1 MKTFR
6 IEFEPFSVLV
16 EADPL
21 GYTNVIAVFDEKG
34 RLCDHVEAD
43 EIIENCISHAAIDRA
58 MAKNMRALQ

>member
-21 GYTNVIAVFDEKG
+21 GYTNVIAVFDEQG
-34 RLCDHVEAD
+34 RLCDCFEAD

-58 MAKNMRALQ
+58 MAKNMRAIQ